1 MDASSSQPTYDET
14 SWWHRESGGREVLQV
29 ALPMVVSTMSWTVMT
44 YVDRMFLAWYSP
56 TSLAASFSAA
66 IVWFAVFCVF
76 IGICSYVSTFVS
88 QYHGDNQPERIGPIV
103 WQGNWLA
110 ILSLPLAILVF
121 PIAPLFFENAG
132 HSPEVT
138 EQEIVYFQILCF
150 AGPPMVIAAAQSCF
164 YSGRGMTWV
173 VMLVDL
179 FATLVNLVLDYF
191 MIFGYAGFPELG
203 IAGAGWATVI
213 GFWTKPIIY
222 WYLLRQPQHRQTFRT
237 HDWKFDLPLLRRL
250 VYFGGPGGVQ
260 MLLDITG
267 FTIFVILIGRLG
279 DLEAQATS
287 MAFSINTV
295 SFMPV
300 WGLGIA
306 VSILVG
312 QRLGENRDDLASRAT
327 WTTYQIGLAYMA
339 LITFMYIVWPNL
351 FLQGFIEKNAD
362 VAHRDELHKMALTLL
377 YFVAAY
383 NMFDATQIIFV
394 SALKGSGDTRFIM
407 LMSLLM
413 ASVLAVMSY
422 LAVEVFR
429 FNVYG
434 CWVLIVI
441 WLIVMAAAYFLRFMT
456 GKWRHMRVIEQV
468 HHSQGATCTEE
479 ESTLACT
486 EA

>member
-1 MDASSSQPTYDET
+1 MDAPLSQPAYDEN

-66 IVWFAVFCVF
+66 IVWFAVFCAF

-88 QYHGDNQPERIGPIV
+88 QYHGDGQPERIGPIV

-110 ILSLPLAILVF
+110 MLSFPLAMIVF
-121 PIAPLFFENAG
+121 PLAPMFFASAG

-138 EQEIVYFQILCF
+138 EQEIQYFQILCF
-150 AGPPMVIAAAQSCF
+150 AGPPMVIAASQSCF

-179 FATLVNLVLDYF
+179 FATLVNLVLDYV
-191 MIFGYAGFPELG
+191 MIFGYAGFPKMG

-213 GFWTKPIIY
+213 GFWTKPLIY
-222 WYLLRQPQHRQTFRT
+222 SYLLRQPNHREIFRT

-250 VYFGGPGGVQ
+250 VYYGGPGGVQ
-260 MLLDITG
+260 MLLDVTG
-267 FTIFVILIGRLG
+267 FTVFVLLIGRLG
-279 DLEAQATS
+279 NLEAQATS

-306 VSILVG
+306 ASILVG

-339 LITFMYIVWPNL
+339 LITFMYVVWPDL
-351 FLQGFIEKNAD
+351 FLQSFFDKQLAPD
-362 VAHRDELHKMALTLL
+362 YRAKLHNMALTLL

-394 SALKGSGDTRFIM
+394 SALKGSGDTKFIM
-407 LMSLLM
+407 LMSLSM

-422 LAVEVFR
+422 LAVEVFH
-429 FNVYG
+429 FDVYG
-434 CWVLIVI
+434 CWVLIVV
-441 WLIVMAAAYFLRFMT
+441 WLIVLAAAYFLRFMT
-456 GKWRHMRVIEQV
+456 GKWRHMRVIDQV
-468 HHSQGATCTEE
+468 HHLQGATCEDDE
-479 ESTLACT
+479 PAIACT